1 MKQSTLPFPFA
12 KAMDLINQV
21 LVLVI
26 LASYTNGKLENADL
40 HYIASQLR
48 VTHYDCREMTE
59 NNLYT
64 LNQVSK
70 CNIAHE
76 NLEVSGT
83 VCRCTYQ
90 SEQWHGGFGDDSSMH
105 AHHAAIT
112 TDLTIRASQCR
123 TITNSNF
130 FPHGKMFNKTENLL
144 LIDTLYLEIKFT
156 NLPDPKSAIFSTS
169 QPWPFL

>member
-26 LASYTNGKLENADL
+26 SASFTNGKLENADL

-83 VCRCTYQ
+83 FPTRNQCNSLQMHIPEWTMARRFWRRLKYACPSCSDNNWLNHQ
-90 SEQWHGGFGDDSSMH
+90 SISMQNHNEFQLLPTRQDVQQNGKPSFKGYSILGDIIH
-105 AHHAAIT
+105 
-112 TDLTIRASQCR
+112 
-123 TITNSNF
+123 
-130 FPHGKMFNKTENLL
+130 
-144 LIDTLYLEIKFT
+144 
-156 NLPDPKSAIFSTS
+156 
-169 QPWPFL
+169 QPTHP